1 MVGAVV
7 WAVIDPVASLL
18 AMALWLR
25 LWLSWERVGGYHPIV
40 RVTRQLTQWLVG
52 PLQRLLP
59 TRGRLDAAALILS
72 ALIAVLHVL
81 VMLALF
87 AQSAGALSAPSLT
100 RAASL
105 LLLVLAQW
113 ISWAVY
119 VVMGVVLIQAVL
131 SWFAPHHPLGS
142 ALGMLSDPLLR
153 PIRRRLPS
161 PAGLDLSPLVL
172 LIVLQVLLTLLQ
184 QGVHR
189 V

>member
-105 LLLVLAQW
+105 LLLVLR
-113 ISWAVY
+113 AVDQLGGLCGDGRGTDPGCAEL
-119 VVMGVVLIQAVL
+119 VCAAPPAWVSAWHAERP
-131 SWFAPHHPLGS
+131 SSEAHPSSPSFAG
-142 ALGMLSDPLLR
+142 R
-153 PIRRRLPS
+153 
-161 PAGLDLSPLVL
+161 
-172 LIVLQVLLTLLQ
+172 T
-184 QGVHR
+184 
-189 V
+189 